1 MELLLGVFVLI
12 FGQAMLQPPIAA
24 DPITLSIPMNDTPV
38 NLTNVNMN
46 ATSVNPTV
54 ISVCNNTHQYCC
66 REFPN
71 VPTLEGLYDAM
82 SDSLHYLEKRYINE
96 TSKNNVS

>member
-1 MELLLGVFVLI
+1 MELILGVFVLI
-12 FGQAMLQPPIAA
+12 VGQAMLQPPTAA
-24 DPITLSIPMNDTPV
+24 DPITVGIPMNDTAA

-46 ATSVNPTV
+46 ATSVNATA

-66 REFPN
+66 REFPD

-82 SDSLHYLEKRYINE
+82 SDSVYYLEERCTNR
-96 TSKNNVS
+96 TFKNKVS